1 MAEGRFGNEGR
12 EEGRKERRK
21 ERKRKRRVVGRERI
35 TRRPD
40 EEEER
45 RVECHETK

>member
-1 MAEGRFGNEGR
+1 LGLREGRKKGR
-12 EEGRKERRK
+12 KEGRKERG
-21 ERKRKRRVVGRERI
+21 KRRVVGRERI